1 MVLSLIPLS
10 SFPPLPAPP
19 SPQTRLLL
27 HLLDKPLR
35 SIVMAGQVLGGMW
48 KRNGYSVLNQVFNY
62 QFHFC
67 QQGMYDMDIIMVKS
81 VAATL
86 TPHVF
91 LHALLHK
98 YRLQDWLRG

>member
-1 MVLSLIPLS
+1 
-10 SFPPLPAPP
+10 
-19 SPQTRLLL
+19 
-27 HLLDKPLR
+27 
-35 SIVMAGQVLGGMW
+35 MAGQVLGGMW
-48 KRNGYSVLNQVFNY
+48 KRNGYSVLNQVYNY

-67 QQGMYDMDIIMVKS
+67 QQGMYDMDLIMVKS

-98 YRLQDWLRG
+98 YRLQEWLRG